1 MAYLPSGESPLIA
14 YSTNLPASARGGRAC
29 TGVRAAARPFNL
41 HNGAKRISVGQR
53 ARGCLLYT
61 SPSPRD

>member
-1 MAYLPSGESPLIA
+1 MDAVDLIGWMLA
-14 YSTNLPASARGGRAC
+14 ALSIAAIVWM
-29 TGVRAAARPFNL
+29 VRAAARRDRAL
-41 HNGAKRISVGQR
+41 DARL